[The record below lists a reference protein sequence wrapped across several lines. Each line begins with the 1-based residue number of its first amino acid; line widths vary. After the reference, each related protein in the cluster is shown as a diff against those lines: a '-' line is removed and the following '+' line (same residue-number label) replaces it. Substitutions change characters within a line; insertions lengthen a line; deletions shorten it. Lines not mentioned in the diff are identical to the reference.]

1 MSTTS
6 AAGARH
12 LDHDPRAWI
21 AIAAAGAV
29 VGLALVIG
37 SALRSPQSVEQ
48 QIGNQ
53 VYAGTECVIKVMT
66 NEGVV
71 RRWPQASKA
80 EIIVCQTSE
89 NDQFANYVMDYAQF
103 KSAAA
108 LSAALKRSRLDGS
121 YCTLG
126 PVVVTLDDHEHLSNF
141 GPMCTERGGTLHD
154 DAVRFL

>member
-21 AIAAAGAV
+21 AIAAAVAV
-29 VGLALVIG
+29 VVLALVIG

-48 QIGNQ
+48 QIGNE
-53 VYAGTECVIKVMT
+53 VYAGTGCVIKVMT

-108 LSAALKRSRLDGS
+108 LSAGLKTAPPDGS
-121 YCTLG
+121 YCTIG
-126 PVVVTLDDHEHLSNF
+126 AAVVSLDEHDRLDTF
-141 GPMCTERGGTLHD
+141 GPMCAQRGGTLHE
-154 DAVRFL
+154 AAG

>member
-21 AIAAAGAV
+21 AIATAVAV
-29 VGLALVIG
+29 VVLALVIG

-53 VYAGTECVIKVMT
+53 GYAGTGCVIKVMT

-89 NDQFANYVMDYAQF
+89 NDQFANYVMDYAQW
-103 KSAAA
+103 KSPSARSTVLKAAPP
-108 LSAALKRSRLDGS
+108 DGS
-121 YCTLG
+121 YCTIG
-126 PVVVTLDDHEHLSNF
+126 SAVVTLDDSLDTF
-141 GPMCTERGGTLHD
+141 RTMCANRGGAFH
-154 DAVRFL
+154 ARAAG

>member
-12 LDHDPRAWI
+12 DPRAWI
-21 AIAAAGAV
+21 AVAAAVAV
-29 VGLALVIG
+29 VVLAVVIG

-53 VYAGTECVIKVMT
+53 VYAGTGCVIKVMT

-89 NDQFANYVMDYAQF
+89 NDQFANAVMDYAQF
-103 KSAAA
+103 KSATA
-108 LSAALKRSRLDGS
+108 LSA
-121 YCTLG
+121 TLETA
-126 PVVVTLDDHEHLSNF
+126 P
-141 GPMCTERGGTLHD
+141 
-154 DAVRFL
+154 